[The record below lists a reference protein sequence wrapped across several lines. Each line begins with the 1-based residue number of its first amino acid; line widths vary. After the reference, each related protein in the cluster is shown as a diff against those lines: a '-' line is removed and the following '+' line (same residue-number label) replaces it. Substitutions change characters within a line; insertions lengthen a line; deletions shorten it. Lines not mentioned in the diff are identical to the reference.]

1 MNSSTFFKPSGAM
14 RVADVLAMGADALV
28 TPNWSERLIES
39 LGTIENVRPGNLIF
53 ADGKD
58 YAPKLASLPECTLIC
73 TEFLAPFAPAHVA
86 VLVAKRP
93 QQLFAKVGRAL
104 FPETI
109 TPKSYTGKSGISANA
124 DVSEGARL
132 EPDVTI
138 ESGAIIGD
146 NVEIGSGSL
155 IGPGA
160 IIGAGCRIGRNC
172 VIGPNATVLN
182 AFLGNRV
189 LIHAGA
195 RIGQDGFGFVP
206 GERGLEKMPHI
217 GRVIIQDEVEIGAN
231 TTVDRGALSDTVIG
245 EGTKID
251 NLVQIAHNV
260 RIGRNCVITGH
271 CGLSGSVTLG
281 DRVMLGGRVGLADHV
296 TIGDGAQVAAASG
309 VMNDIPAGER
319 WAGLPAQPIK
329 EFFREVAIIR
339 NLVRAKREKRND

>member
-1 MNSSTFFKPSGAM
+1 M
-14 RVADVLAMGADALV
+14 RAADVLGLGA
-28 TPNWSERLIES
+28 ERLASPQWSDREIS
-39 LGTIENVRPGNLIF
+39 ALGAIENAMPGSLVF

-58 YAPKLASLPECTLIC
+58 YAQKLANLPECILIC
-73 TEFLAPFAPAHVA
+73 TEFLAPFAPEHVA
-86 VLVAKRP
+86 VLIAKRP
-93 QQLFAKVGRAL
+93 QQVFAKAGRVL

-109 TPKSYTGKSGISANA
+109 QPKFYVGSAGISPKAEVA
-124 DVSEGARL
+124 DSARL
-132 EPDVTI
+132 EPGVTV
-138 ESGAIIGD
+138 EACAVIGE
-146 NVEIGSGSL
+146 NAEIGAGTL
-155 IGPGA
+155 IGAGA
-160 IIGAGCRIGRNC
+160 VIGSGCRIGRDC
-172 VIGPNATVLN
+172 VIGPNASVLH
-182 AFLGNRV
+182 AYVGDRV

-206 GERGLEKMPHI
+206 GERGLEKMPHV

-231 TTVDRGALSDTVIG
+231 TTVDRGALSDTIIG

-281 DRVMLGGRVGLADHV
+281 DRVMLGGRVGLSDHV
-296 TIGDGAQVAAASG
+296 TIGDGAQIAAASG

-319 WAGLPAQPIK
+319 WAGVPAQPIK
-329 EFFREVAIIR
+329 DFFREVAVIR